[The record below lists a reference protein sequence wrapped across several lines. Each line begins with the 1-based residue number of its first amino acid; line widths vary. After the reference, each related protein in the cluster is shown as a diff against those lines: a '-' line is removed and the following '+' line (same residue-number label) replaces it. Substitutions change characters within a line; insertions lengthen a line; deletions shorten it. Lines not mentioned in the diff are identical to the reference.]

1 MCSSLNA
8 KLNIKYI
15 DKDYPSININND
27 GYGAIYFDGLVPG
40 GTLIAATI
48 MTWSSGN
55 ITGGIAIGD
64 IGQGYGYIF
73 GSANQ
78 TITGLK
84 IRFLYADS

>member
-27 GYGAIYFDGLVPG
+27 GYGVITLGGLVSG
-40 GTLIAATI
+40 RALLAATI
-48 MTWSSGN
+48 LIWSSGD
-55 ITGGIAIGD
+55 ITGGIVVGE
-64 IGQGYGYIF
+64 GQSHGYIF

-84 IRFLYADS
+84 IRLLYADS